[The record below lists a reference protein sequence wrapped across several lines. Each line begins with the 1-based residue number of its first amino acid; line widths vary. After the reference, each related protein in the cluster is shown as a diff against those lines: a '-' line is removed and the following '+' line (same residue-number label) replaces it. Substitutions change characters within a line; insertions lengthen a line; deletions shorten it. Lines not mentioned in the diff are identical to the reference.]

1 MAKVKGA
8 RSHAPIAPVGPEEA
22 LRNIKALPNGRTS
35 FKNLAR
41 FLGLKGDR
49 RDALEKSLDQLVA
62 EGRLIEN
69 RKGHYRLPKDDRSL
83 IPGRFSQHPSG
94 FGFVKP
100 QRGDQDIYI
109 PRREATKAMHGD
121 RVLVKI
127 AHIKSDGR
135 VEGRIS
141 RILDRQQS
149 LLPGEFHYSPQGS
162 YVVPHD
168 GRVKGN
174 IEILPGHELPP
185 PDAAVERLGNV
196 DPPRVETPKHL
207 HGMMVTVEITE
218 FPTRFQEAR
227 GRVVEA
233 LGRKDDFGVDVELVI
248 RKHHLPY
255 RFSPEALE
263 EAEAVPEEIPADELS
278 RRKDYRDLPIVTIDG
293 ESARD
298 FDDAVYVDRL
308 DGGGYELQVH
318 IADVSHYVR
327 PGSALDRD
335 ARLRGTS
342 AYFPDRAV
350 PMLPARLSSDI
361 CSLRPGVDRLV
372 FSMRL
377 EITAQGET
385 RKAEFHR
392 GVIRSAERM
401 TYTRVFELLEADDP
415 APRFELMRD
424 LAEILMRRRE
434 RRGSIDLDV
443 PEAEIQFD
451 DQHRMV
457 GVKRAERNIAHRI
470 IEEFMLAA
478 NEAVARKLLEA
489 KQEFLHRI
497 HEKPRGRSV
506 VEFESIA
513 RSFGHS
519 LGIDVGRKTF
529 QRSRRHRDGSKSLRS
544 VQVSEDVQV
553 TSQDYQRFIKAIRG
567 LPEERILSYR
577 MLRSLQQARYSEQ
590 NKGHFALATDAYLHF
605 TSPIRRYPDLV
616 VHRILAAYVESPEAP
631 KAPFST
637 EQLAQLADETSYT
650 ERRAAD
656 AERELI
662 DWKKSRFM
670 EERLGD
676 EFDGQIVSVTEGG
689 LWVELAEFY
698 VEGLVPVDSF
708 TNDHFHYRENLRAL
722 VGARSKM
729 KFGLGD
735 KVRVRVDRI
744 AFDRLRP
751 EFSIL

>member
-1 MAKVKGA
+1 M
-8 RSHAPIAPVGPEEA
+8 RSRTPTAPVGPEEA
-22 LRNIKALPNGRTS
+22 LRNIKAQPKGRTS
-35 FKNLAR
+35 LKNLAR
-41 FLGLKGDR
+41 FLGLKGER

-69 RKGHYRLPKDDRSL
+69 RKGHYRLPSDDRSL
-83 IPGRFSQHPSG
+83 IAGRFSQHPSG
-94 FGFVKP
+94 YGFVTP
-100 QRGDQDIYI
+100 QRGDRDIYI
-109 PRREATKAMHGD
+109 PRREAAKAMHGD

-127 AHIKSDGR
+127 AHVKSDGR

-141 RILDRQQS
+141 RVLDRRQS
-149 LLPGEFHYSPQGS
+149 LLPGEFRYEPHGS

-168 GRVKGN
+168 DRVKGN
-174 IEILPGHELPP
+174 VEILPGCELPP
-185 PDAAVERLGNV
+185 ADAAVERLGNV
-196 DPPRVETPKHL
+196 DPPKVETPKDL

-218 FPTRFQEAR
+218 FPTRFQSAR

-255 RFSPEALE
+255 RFSPEAIE
-263 EAEAVPEEIPADELS
+263 EAEAVPDEIPAEEIA
-278 RRKDYRDLPIVTIDG
+278 RRQDYREVPIVTIDG

-298 FDDAVYVDRL
+298 FDDAVYVRRL
-308 DGGGYELQVH
+308 DDGGYELQVH

-327 PGSALDRD
+327 PGSPLDRD

-350 PMLPARLSSDI
+350 PMLPARLSSDV

-377 EITAQGET
+377 EISPQGET

-392 GVIRSAERM
+392 GVIRSVERM
-401 TYTRVFELLEADDP
+401 TYTRVFELLEGREP
-415 APRFELMRD
+415 SPRFEPMRD

-434 RRGSIDLDV
+434 GRGSIDLDV

-451 DQHRMV
+451 DQHRMI

-478 NEAVARKLLEA
+478 NEAVARKLLKA
-489 KQEFLHRI
+489 KQDFLHRI

-506 VEFESIA
+506 LEFESIA

-519 LGIDVGRKTF
+519 LSIDVGQKTF
-529 QRSRRHRDGSKSLRS
+529 HRSRRHRDGSKSLRRT
-544 VQVSEDVQV
+544 QVSEDVPV
-553 TSQDYQRFIKAIRG
+553 TSRDYQRFIKSIRG

-590 NKGHFALATDAYLHF
+590 HKGHFALATDAYLHF

-616 VHRILAAYVESPEAP
+616 VHRILASVLEPGGSSPSA
-631 KAPFST
+631 
-637 EQLAQLADETSYT
+637 EQLAQLADETSHT
-650 ERRAAD
+650 ERRAAS

-662 DWKKSRFM
+662 DWKKARFM

-676 EFDGQIVSVTEGG
+676 EFDGQIVSVTEAG

-698 VEGLVPVDSF
+698 VEGIVPVDSF
-708 TNDHFHYRENLRAL
+708 TNDRFHYRENLRAL

-735 KVRVRVDRI
+735 NVRVRVDRI

-751 EFSIL
+751 EFSIV